1 MALGHVAT
9 NPEKSFCWGECGWA
23 NWLLVPCGS
32 PRCEEQKSRA
42 RSGGGRP
49 RQDRLGP
56 HAVTTSMPLT
66 NTSLDNLPTR
76 DSAKPVWAQGE
87 ESGHKGAVSDQG
99 LEPLHGCVQLHHTE
113 CFMKVCSLPNN
124 IYQTFLCFLD
134 WLEKNNYI
142 SCMQNNA
149 LLINKIRK
157 LKQNRENI
165 SLLSQLLTQG
175 SGKNIDISFNW
186 PVLQCW
192 ASYRSNKRNHIFYW
206 QCKLTIFKCGKIYFQ
221 LK

>member
-1 MALGHVAT
+1 MKWWWTALRYRRCLTGIDFSSLWPWDAQPQIQRNHFAG
-9 NPEKSFCWGECGWA
+9 GECGWA

-42 RSGGGRP
+42 RSGVGRP

-124 IYQTFLCFLD
+124 IYQTFLCCLSW
-134 WLEKNNYI
+134 WLGKNNYK
-142 SCMQNNA
+142 SCMQINA
-149 LLINKIRK
+149 LLINKK
-157 LKQNRENI
+157 TE
-165 SLLSQLLTQG
+165 TE
-175 SGKNIDISFNW
+175 
-186 PVLQCW
+186 
-192 ASYRSNKRNHIFYW
+192 
-206 QCKLTIFKCGKIYFQ
+206 
-221 LK
+221 